1 MTTFQAYP
9 TGICD
14 WIAVIHLTEKKKK
27 SLFQANFSTVINQH
41 SPTDF
46 KDKPNATEAQVLTE
60 KGLWLK
66 AP

>member
-27 SLFQANFSTVINQH
+27 SVEKGN
-41 SPTDF
+41 DF
-46 KDKPNATEAQVLTE
+46 KN
-60 KGLWLK
+60 
-66 AP
+66 